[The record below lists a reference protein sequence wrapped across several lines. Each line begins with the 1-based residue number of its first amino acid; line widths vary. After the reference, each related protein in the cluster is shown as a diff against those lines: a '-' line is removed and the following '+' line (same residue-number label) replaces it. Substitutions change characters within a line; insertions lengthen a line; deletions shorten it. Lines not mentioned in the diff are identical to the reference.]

1 MQIVLLETFK
11 IDLTP
16 IITFDISNISFINL
30 NHQICV
36 LSSAQPV
43 IVNVSLIAKK
53 ILYTNF
59 GTSFSDT
66 DASLTM
72 ITSIFQSLKG
82 WGILI

>member
-16 IITFDISNISFINL
+16 VITFDISNISFINL

-36 LSSAQPV
+36 LSSEQPV
-43 IVNVSLIAKK
+43 IVNDSLIAKK

-59 GTSFSDT
+59 GTSFSDD

-82 WGILI
+82 